1 MNHDHLHRTQHNC
14 RVHVLELRH
23 HSFTDV
29 FTLLLVIGP
38 VSRQS
43 GEDGNTTPF
52 RAFVQSDKE
61 FGERWGVNDEEGLV
75 GARAARR
82 LIAVW

>member
-52 RAFVQSDKE
+52 RAFVQSDEE
-61 FGERWGVNDEEGLV
+61 FGECWGVNDEEGLV

>member
-38 VSRQS
+38 VSRQG
-43 GEDGNTTPF
+43 GEDSNTAPF

-61 FGERWGVNDEEGLV
+61 FGECRWVNDEKGLV

-82 LIAVW
+82 LITVW

>member
-1 MNHDHLHRTQHNC
+1 M
-14 RVHVLELRH
+14 
-23 HSFTDV
+23 

-38 VSRQS
+38 VSRQG
-43 GEDGNTTPF
+43 GEDSNTAPF

-61 FGERWGVNDEEGLV
+61 FGECRWVNDEKGLV

-82 LIAVW
+82 LITVW